1 MEEKK
6 YCYKYPHPAVTTDC
20 VIFSFDGQQLKVLLI
35 RRGIAPY
42 KGKWA
47 FPGGFLRMDESV
59 EQCAMR
65 ELVEETGL
73 QSKYME
79 QFKVYSD
86 PNRDPRERVI
96 TVAFWALVRMQDVK
110 GGDDADDA
118 QWFAIDKIPPLAFD
132 HDSILRDAV
141 HILHEKIHFEP
152 IGFELLPEKFTMKQ
166 LQTLYEAIIG
176 VSFDRR
182 NFAKKMFHLELL
194 IELDEVTWPTV
205 KHSARL
211 FRFNEDK
218 YMELK
223 RKGFKIEF

>member
-1 MEEKK
+1 MEKKK

-20 VIFSFDGQQLKVLLI
+20 VIFGFDGQQLKVLLI
-35 RRGIAPY
+35 RRGINPY

-73 QSKYME
+73 QSKYIE
-79 QFKVYSD
+79 QLKVFSD

-118 QWFAIDKIPPLAFD
+118 QWFALDKIPPLAFD
-132 HDSILRDAV
+132 HDCILRAAL
-141 HILHEKIHFEP
+141 HTLHEKIHFEP
-152 IGFELLPEKFTMKQ
+152 VGFELLPEKFTMKQ
-166 LQTLYEAIIG
+166 LQTLYEAIVG

-194 IELDEVTWPTV
+194 IELDEVTWPTS
-205 KHSARL
+205 KHSAKL

-218 YMELK
+218 YVELK
-223 RKGFKIEF
+223 QKGFKIEF